1 MELPSEMPYFI
12 VPDATLQQL
21 KCHTPLSET
30 YGIPDDE
37 GVAFRRIRCGIGGNR
52 VWHSGKS
59 SFHLHLVQ
67 IASPVFQV
75 AYTAVGMQFIQ
86 QVQIHIRHKNHFG
99 IRSGFRTLAVCGGK
113 RSRRE

>member
-37 GVAFRRIRCGIGGNR
+37 G
-52 VWHSGKS
+52 
-59 SFHLHLVQ
+59 
-67 IASPVFQV
+67 
-75 AYTAVGMQFIQ
+75 
-86 QVQIHIRHKNHFG
+86 
-99 IRSGFRTLAVCGGK
+99 
-113 RSRRE
+113 

>member
-37 GVAFRRIRCGIGGNR
+37 
-52 VWHSGKS
+52 VWHSG
-59 SFHLHLVQ
+59 
-67 IASPVFQV
+67 
-75 AYTAVGMQFIQ
+75 
-86 QVQIHIRHKNHFG
+86 R
-99 IRSGFRTLAVCGGK
+99 
-113 RSRRE
+113 

>member
-37 GVAFRRIRCGIGGNR
+37 
-52 VWHSGKS
+52 VWHLG
-59 SFHLHLVQ
+59 
-67 IASPVFQV
+67 
-75 AYTAVGMQFIQ
+75 
-86 QVQIHIRHKNHFG
+86 
-99 IRSGFRTLAVCGGK
+99 
-113 RSRRE
+113 E

>member
-37 GVAFRRIRCGIGGNR
+37 
-52 VWHSGKS
+52 VWH
-59 SFHLHLVQ
+59 
-67 IASPVFQV
+67 
-75 AYTAVGMQFIQ
+75 
-86 QVQIHIRHKNHFG
+86 FG
-99 IRSGFRTLAVCGGK
+99 D
-113 RSRRE
+113 